1 VIRLEATPELLKRHA
16 RPWLNALSN
25 NAVDLLDGVKLKAWN
40 ADFKFPA
47 LATRLSNVSEDW
59 ENEQST

>member
-1 VIRLEATPELLKRHA
+1 MRHA